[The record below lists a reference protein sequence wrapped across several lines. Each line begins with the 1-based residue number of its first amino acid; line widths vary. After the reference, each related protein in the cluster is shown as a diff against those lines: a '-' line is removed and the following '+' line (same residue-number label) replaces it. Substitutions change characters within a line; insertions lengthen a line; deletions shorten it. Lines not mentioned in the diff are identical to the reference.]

1 MPTPPG
7 RAGPVAEAGFEMK
20 RKKSVLVVVAHA
32 DDMEFTA
39 GGTVA
44 RFVDELGYNVYEYI
58 LTDNSRG
65 SYRLSREELIRVS
78 AGEAVAAGRILGLRE
93 VRLEGYPDG
102 ELDRVEPYVL
112 RGKVMAMIR
121 EVKADIVMGWDPF
134 APYEDHPD
142 HRAVAMATLE
152 AAAFA
157 SNPLFYPEHA
167 HGPHLVTEAYWFAK
181 VPHNA
186 ARFVDITAVIDK
198 KIAALLA
205 HDCQMVL
212 TVDALARE
220 AQALGAELPMLQ
232 GDGDMHRQII
242 EMGIRDHC
250 ARTGNAAGMAF
261 AEQFRHEKLGML
273 EQLLGTSFT
282 EPDFAPQAPLSS

>member
-1 MPTPPG
+1 
-7 RAGPVAEAGFEMK
+7 MK
-20 RKKSVLVVVAHA
+20 RKKTVLVVAAHA
-32 DDMEFTA
+32 DDMEFMA

-44 RFVDELGYNVYEYI
+44 RFVNELGYNVYEYI

-78 AGEAVAAGRILGLRE
+78 AEEAVAAGRILGLRE
-93 VRLEGYPDG
+93 VRLEEYPDG

-112 RGKVMAMIR
+112 RGQVMAMIR
-121 EVKADIVMGWDPF
+121 EVKADVVMSWDPF

-142 HRAVAMATLE
+142 HRAVAMAALE

-167 HGPHLVTEAYWFAK
+167 HAPHMVTEAYWFAK

-186 ARFVDITAVIDK
+186 GLFVDVSSVIEK
-198 KIAALLA
+198 KVAALLT

-212 TVDALARE
+212 TVDALAKE
-220 AQALGAELPMLQ
+220 AEALGVDLPMLR
-232 GDGDMHRQII
+232 DTNSSMHRHII
-242 EMGIRDHC
+242 ETGIRDHC
-250 ARTGNAAGMAF
+250 AKVGQAVGMAF

-273 EQLLGTSFT
+273 DQLLGTSLI
-282 EPDFAPQAPLSS
+282 EPDFG

>member
-1 MPTPPG
+1 MDG
-7 RAGPVAEAGFEMK
+7 IMK
-20 RKKSVLVVVAHA
+20 RKKTVLVVVAHA

-44 RFVDELGYNVYEYI
+44 RFVDELGYDVYEYI

-78 AGEAVAAGRILGLRE
+78 AEEAVAAGRILGLRE
-93 VRLEGYPDG
+93 VRLEGYADG

-112 RGKVMAMIR
+112 RGKVMAMVR
-121 EVKADIVMGWDPF
+121 EVKADIVMSWDPF

-157 SNPLFYPEHA
+157 SNPLFYPEHG
-167 HGPHLVTEAYWFAK
+167 HGPHMVTEAYWFAK

-186 ARFVDITAVIDK
+186 ALFVDISSVMDK
-198 KIAALLA
+198 KVAALLA

-220 AQALGAELPMLQ
+220 AEALGAELPMLQ
-232 GDGDMHRQII
+232 GGGGDMHRKLI

-250 ARTGNAAGMAF
+250 AKVGQTAGMAF

-273 EQLLGTSFT
+273 DQLLGTSFIQ
-282 EPDFAPQAPLSS
+282 PDFGPDAE